1 MNHFPENLARLR
13 KRAGYTQESL
23 AEALGVSRQ
32 AVSKW
37 ESGQA
42 MPEAA
47 TLVELA
53 DLLGCSLD
61 QLMRQDLADELPV
74 PAEEVPLEAEGQ
86 AVFAAWGAHMDRFSK
101 MIAWGVALVLAGV
114 SALLLVST
122 RVPEGDP
129 LAVLPF
135 FLFLAGAV
143 FLFVWGGISHGDFLK
158 AHPDVPMLWTD
169 QEQGAFRVKFRLGIT
184 LAVVG
189 VLLDVTL
196 LMLLGWRAGGN
207 AAARAGAVALFMLIL
222 AGCVWTFV
230 YLGLQMAKMEG
241 ERVHKEPGGPKPEE
255 NPWAGVIMMSATILY
270 LLLGFV
276 WNLWHPGWVVFPI
289 GGILCGILSIL
300 QKK

>member
-1 MNHFPENLARLR
+1 MNHFPENLTRLR
-13 KRAGYTQESL
+13 KGAGYTQESL

-53 DLLGCSLD
+53 ELLHCSLD
-61 QLMRQDLADELPV
+61 QLMRQEMSDELPV
-74 PAEEVPLEAEGQ
+74 PVDEDTAQGADR
-86 AVFAAWGAHMDRFSK
+86 AVFTAWGQHMDRFST
-101 MIAWGVALVLAGV
+101 MIASGVALVLTGV
-114 SALLLVST
+114 AALLLVST

-169 QEQGAFRVKFRLGIT
+169 GEKEAFRKKFRLGIT

-189 VLLDVTL
+189 VLLNVTL
-196 LMLLGWRAGGN
+196 LMLLGWRAGEN
-207 AAARAGAVALFMLIL
+207 EAARARAVALFMLIL
-222 AGCVWTFV
+222 AACVWTFV
-230 YLGLQMAKMEG
+230 YLGIQMAKMEG
-241 ERVHKEPGGPKPEE
+241 EACQRPKPEE
-255 NPWAGVIMMSATILY
+255 NPWAAVIMMSATILY

-276 WNLWHPGWVVFPI
+276 WDLWHPGWVVFPI
-289 GGILCGILSIL
+289 GGILCGILTVI

>member
-1 MNHFPENLARLR
+1 MNYFPENLARLR

-53 DLLGCSLD
+53 DLLDCSLD
-61 QLMRQDLADELPV
+61 QLMRHELTDPPV
-74 PAEEVPLEAEGQ
+74 PFQEDVPPEAEDR
-86 AVFAAWGAHMDRFSK
+86 AVFTAWAAHMDRFSR
-101 MIAWGVALVLAGV
+101 MIAWGVALVLTGI
-114 SALLLVST
+114 SALLMVST
-122 RVPEGDP
+122 RVEEGDP
-129 LAVLPF
+129 LVVLPF

-169 QEQGAFRVKFRLGIT
+169 EEQEAFRKKFRLGIT

-189 VLLDVTL
+189 VLLNVTL
-196 LMLLGWRAGGN
+196 LVLLGWHAGEN
-207 AAARAGAVALFMLIL
+207 EAAKARAVALFMLIL

-230 YLGLQMAKMEG
+230 YLGIQTAKMEG
-241 ERVHKEPGGPKPEE
+241 EACQKRPKPEE

-289 GGILCGILSIL
+289 GGILCGILSVV

>member
-1 MNHFPENLARLR
+1 MNHFPENLTRLR
-13 KRAGYTQESL
+13 KGAGYTQESL

-53 DLLGCSLD
+53 ELLHCSLD
-61 QLMRQDLADELPV
+61 QLMRQELSDELPV
-74 PAEEVPLEAEGQ
+74 LEEEAADQ
-86 AVFAAWGAHMDRFSK
+86 AQDRAVFAAWGQHMDRFST
-101 MIAWGVALVLAGV
+101 MIASGVALVLTGV
-114 SALLLVST
+114 AALLLVST

-169 QEQGAFRVKFRLGIT
+169 GEKEAFRKKFRLGIT

-189 VLLDVTL
+189 VLLNVTL
-196 LMLLGWRAGGN
+196 LMLLGWRAGEN
-207 AAARAGAVALFMLIL
+207 EAARARAVALFMLIL
-222 AGCVWTFV
+222 AACVWTFV
-230 YLGLQMAKMEG
+230 YLGIQMAKMEG
-241 ERVHKEPGGPKPEE
+241 EACQRPKPEE
-255 NPWAGVIMMSATILY
+255 NPWAAVIMMSATILY

-276 WNLWHPGWVVFPI
+276 WDLWHPGWVVFPI
-289 GGILCGILSIL
+289 GGILCGILTVI

>member
-1 MNHFPENLARLR
+1 MNHFPENLTRLR
-13 KRAGYTQESL
+13 KGAGYTQESL

-53 DLLGCSLD
+53 ELLHCSLD
-61 QLMRQDLADELPV
+61 QLMRQELSGELPV
-74 PAEEVPLEAEGQ
+74 LEEEAADQ
-86 AVFAAWGAHMDRFSK
+86 AQDRAVFAAWGQHMDRFST
-101 MIAWGVALVLAGV
+101 MIASGVALVLTGV
-114 SALLLVST
+114 AALLLVST

-169 QEQGAFRVKFRLGIT
+169 GEKEAFRKKFRLGIT

-189 VLLDVTL
+189 VLLNVTL
-196 LMLLGWRAGGN
+196 LMLLGWRAGEN
-207 AAARAGAVALFMLIL
+207 EAARARAVALFMLIL
-222 AGCVWTFV
+222 AACVWTFV
-230 YLGLQMAKMEG
+230 YLGIQMAKMEG
-241 ERVHKEPGGPKPEE
+241 EACQRPKPEE
-255 NPWAGVIMMSATILY
+255 NPWAAVIMMSATILY

-276 WNLWHPGWVVFPI
+276 WDLWHPGWVVFPI
-289 GGILCGILSIL
+289 GGILCGILTVI

>member
-1 MNHFPENLARLR
+1 MNHFPENLTRLR
-13 KRAGYTQESL
+13 KGAGYTQESL

-53 DLLGCSLD
+53 ELLHCSLD
-61 QLMRQDLADELPV
+61 QLMRQEMSDELPV
-74 PAEEVPLEAEGQ
+74 PVDEDAAQEADR
-86 AVFAAWGAHMDRFSK
+86 AVFAAWGQHMDRFST
-101 MIAWGVALVLAGV
+101 MIASGVALVLTGV
-114 SALLLVST
+114 AALLLVST

-169 QEQGAFRVKFRLGIT
+169 GEKEAFRKKFRLGIT

-189 VLLDVTL
+189 VLLNVTL
-196 LMLLGWRAGGN
+196 LMLLGWRAGEN
-207 AAARAGAVALFMLIL
+207 EAARARAVALFMLIL
-222 AGCVWTFV
+222 AACVWTFV
-230 YLGLQMAKMEG
+230 YLGIQMAKMEG
-241 ERVHKEPGGPKPEE
+241 EACQRPKPEE
-255 NPWAGVIMMSATILY
+255 NPWAAVIMMSATILY

-276 WNLWHPGWVVFPI
+276 WDLWHPGWVVFPI
-289 GGILCGILSIL
+289 GGILCGILTVV